1 MYKKFTNLGRRNF
14 NKMIGLNFLTFLSL
28 NFILKGK
35 NFSRSFFKKKPK
47 LKWILSD
54 KDL

>member
-28 NFILKGK
+28 NFILRGK
-35 NFSRSFFKKKPK
+35 NFFRPYYKKKSK
-47 LKWILSD
+47 LKWILSN